1 MLDKIQV
8 DVRNAE
14 TEVITHLFAQI
25 DKSNFKFNKLG
36 AVVIPKSPTYIT
48 LGNTYEASVFVSA
61 SDSTTA
67 PLIKVADQ
75 TLPLDELGRGI
86 YTAKPTSTGLKK
98 YDGVISLQAPDGT
111 TATYKFNSE
120 YSVGESNVV
129 ISPTAMNI
137 MYAGIANP
145 IDISVPGVGS
155 DKIKVKVLANGT
167 YTTEKVK
174 NPKGENFPGIGAVIP
189 DAPNKNVQIQV
200 SADINGKTN
209 TYPIKEF
216 RVKKLPDPVAQLG
229 GKTTGTIDMASLR
242 IQKGITA
249 VLPES
254 DFYIL
259 YNVTGFSVFYTD
271 NMGDQNE
278 ACEGWQ
284 FTDRQRTVLNRLT
297 RGRTLFIMNIKAVGP
312 DKIVRELP
320 AISLK
325 IN

>member
-1 MLDKIQV
+1 
-8 DVRNAE
+8 
-14 TEVITHLFAQI
+14 
-25 DKSNFKFNKLG
+25 
-36 AVVIPKSPTYIT
+36 
-48 LGNTYEASVFVSA
+48 
-61 SDSTTA
+61 
-67 PLIKVADQ
+67 
-75 TLPLDELGRGI
+75 
-86 YTAKPTSTGLKK
+86 
-98 YDGVISLQAPDGT
+98 
-111 TATYKFNSE
+111 
-120 YSVGESNVV
+120 
-129 ISPTAMNI
+129 